1 MSKHIP
7 WKTGYIKLQSS
18 ERTSLK
24 FWVFDFDT
32 FISRDKKEKNF
43 Q

>member
-1 MSKHIP
+1 M
-7 WKTGYIKLQSS
+7 G